1 MPCEFHFGWVLVLL
15 FNKWIECGRITT
27 TTENIEFAF
36 GTRAKSIWWARVR
49 WFLCGFRFRF
59 YYDFWCCCCCWFC
72 FQFLISLLFFC
83 YISILWHLLLTR
95 FELSLHSEQSIF
107 SFRAHFH
114 RWMTI
119 VCSFYF
125 SLSQIYFATYG
136 LTLKRVRAVIVTN
149 THTLTDN
156 TQTQMTL

>member
-1 MPCEFHFGWVLVLL
+1 MRPNNNNNRKYWICIWYPCKIDLMSPCAMVFVWFSISFLLWFLSLFLLLVLFSI
-15 FNKWIECGRITT
+15 FNIT
-27 TTENIEFAF
+27 A
-36 GTRAKSIWWARVR
+36 V
-49 WFLCGFRFRF
+49 
-59 YYDFWCCCCCWFC
+59 
-72 FQFLISLLFFC
+72 FF
-83 YISILWHLLLTR
+83 YISILWHLLLNR